1 MAGTD
6 GERRIVLRGED
17 LAGLLV
23 RLAGNGNLMG
33 CTWET
38 TCCDVDGIDVD
49 IRFSLPGSVLS
60 GVGADDNGRQ
70 SVPMPDAVTC
80 SIRATVTG
88 GGEMGRTEH
97 VMLPVVRQDE
107 GHLADG

>member
-38 TCCDVDGIDVD
+38 TCCDVDGIDIDV
-49 IRFSLPGSVLS
+49 RFSLPGSVLS
-60 GVGADDNGRQ
+60 GVGFDGDGAKP
-70 SVPMPDAVTC
+70 VPIPDAVTC
-80 SIRATVTG
+80 SIRATATG
-88 GGEMGRTEH
+88 TGEMGRTEH
-97 VMLPVVRQDE
+97 VMVPVVRRDE
-107 GHLADG
+107 GDSEDG